1 MENERSNAPA
11 GELSPRALRHAVRE
25 YLANDL
31 GVDKA
36 YVDRVIAGIVAGR
49 NVDGII
55 RTELQKYF
63 HKGPDGFKAGEI
75 VGERVAA
82 KVDAQVQVMMDG
94 GVRDALRAAVDRH
107 VRQMTD
113 GPAAERLDTA
123 CSGRSCTVYLSTD
136 EILGAF
142 RASLHYALSWVE
154 PCEHGLMWGIRAKPE
169 TTYAAW
175 LADDVA
181 EVFGVDKASLRADDG
196 ILRVPPAATE
206 KILAV
211 LFPWLGGYDRSFR
224 FADGVLF
231 VYDEKTPCPDKTDE
245 TWPRTNAGTES
256 PEAALLAEIREI
268 AKNLVAFDAW
278 PEDAKKLYGL
288 ARACAQTEDR
298 NERTDENHA

>member
-11 GELSPRALRHAVRE
+11 GGLSPRALRHAVRE

-36 YVDRVIAGIVAGR
+36 YVDRVIAGIVAER
-49 NVDGII
+49 NVDGIV

-94 GVRDALRAAVDRH
+94 GIRDALRTAVDRH

-113 GPAAERLDTA
+113 GPAAERMTAA
-123 CSGRSCTVYLSTD
+123 CSDRRGAVYLSTD
-136 EILGAF
+136 AILDAF
-142 RASLHYALSWVE
+142 RASLHYTLTWAE
-154 PCEHGLMWGIRAKPE
+154 PCEQGLMWGIRAKPE

-181 EVFGVDKASLRADDG
+181 EIFGVDEKLLRADG
-196 ILRVPPAATE
+196 GVLRVPPAAVE

-211 LFPWLGGYDRSFR
+211 LFPWLSGYDRSFR
-224 FADGVLF
+224 FADAVLF
-231 VYDEKTPCPDKTDE
+231 VYDKKTPCPGKTDE
-245 TWPRTNAGTES
+245 TRPRTDAGTKN
-256 PEAALLAEIREI
+256 PKAALLAEIREI
-268 AKNLVAFDAW
+268 ARNPVAFDAW

-288 ARACAQTEDR
+288 ARACARTEDR

>member
-11 GELSPRALRHAVRE
+11 GGLSPRALRHAVRE

-49 NVDGII
+49 NIDGIV

-113 GPAAERLDTA
+113 GPAAERMAAA
-123 CSGRSCTVYLSTD
+123 CSGKRCAVYLSTD
-136 EILGAF
+136 AILGAF
-142 RASLHYALSWVE
+142 RASLHYALSWAE
-154 PCEHGLMWGIRAKPE
+154 PCEHGLAWEIRAKPE

-181 EVFGVDKASLRADDG
+181 EVFGVDKKLLRADG
-196 ILRVPPAATE
+196 GVLHVPPAAVE

-231 VYDEKTPCPDKTDE
+231 VYDEKTAGPDKTRE
-245 TWPRTNAGTES
+245 TDAGTPGTES

-268 AKNLVAFDAW
+268 AKNPVAFDAW
-278 PEDAKKLYGL
+278 PEDAKKLYEL
-288 ARACAQTEDR
+288 ARAYARTEDR